1 MGPALSRVVARLIA
15 LLLLLAPLCAGAQF
29 DHQHTAWTALLQRHV
44 VVNTGATASRV
55 NYAGLAGKRAALK
68 RYLATLSAVESDEFN
83 AWSKPRRLAF
93 LLNAYNAHMIERV
106 LTRYPDIQSVWDFGR
121 VFNHPFKTKFF
132 RMFGRDMSLDGIE
145 HDLIRAPGAY
155 DDVRI
160 HFAVNCASIGCPL
173 LREEAYSGD
182 RLDTQLDEQTV
193 RFLADRTRNRY
204 NMVDG
209 ALEVSPIF
217 KWYAGD
223 FSGGARGI
231 NSREEFFA
239 RHAALLADDETGRR
253 RIADKR
259 APLRF
264 LDYDWRLN
272 DSAR

>member
-1 MGPALSRVVARLIA
+1 VAARLSA

-29 DHQHTAWTALLQRHV
+29 DHQHVAWTALLQRHV
-44 VVNTGATASRV
+44 VISAGATASRV
-55 NYAGLAGKRAALK
+55 NYSGLARDRAALS
-68 RYLATLSAVESDEFN
+68 RYLATLSAVAPQEFS
-83 AWSKPRRLAF
+83 AWSKPQRLAL
-93 LLNAYNAHMIERV
+93 LLNAYNAQMIELI

-132 RMFGRDMSLDGIE
+132 KLFGRDMSLDDIE

-155 DDVRI
+155 DDARI
-160 HFAVNCASIGCPL
+160 HFAVNCASIGCPM
-173 LREEAYSGD
+173 LREEAYTGE
-182 RLDTQLDEQTV
+182 RLGAQLDEQTT

-204 NMVDG
+204 NAADG
-209 ALEVSPIF
+209 TLEVSSIF

-223 FSGGARGI
+223 FSGGTRGI
-231 NSREEFFA
+231 TSREDFFA
-239 RHAALLADDETGRR
+239 RHAALLADDAAARR